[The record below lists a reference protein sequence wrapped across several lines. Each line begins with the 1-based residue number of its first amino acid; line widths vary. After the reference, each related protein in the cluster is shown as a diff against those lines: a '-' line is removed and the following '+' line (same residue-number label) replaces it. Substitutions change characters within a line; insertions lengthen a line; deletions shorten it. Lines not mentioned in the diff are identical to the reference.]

1 MIWIVFIAVLVVVL
15 LYILWQMEQIGK
27 TNKGL
32 TAKLKAREQELLRL
46 QQAAFQL
53 AEQQK
58 SAMELQLAQVPA
70 TPVLSA
76 QEMQLAR
83 LLCVSLPL
91 VVKECCSK
99 AVSPQQVII
108 NQLKRQTTLSL
119 SQLEQMMQKHSRLT
133 TLWRNNSVIS
143 HVQLCS
149 VVAALAAEEIQP
161 KASNL

>member
-1 MIWIVFIAVLVVVL
+1 MIWTVFIGVLVVVL

-32 TAKLKAREQELLRL
+32 KAKLLAREQELLRL

-58 SAMELQLAQVPA
+58 ATLEQQLAQVPL

-76 QEMQLAR
+76 QEIQLAR

-99 AVSPQQVII
+99 VITPQQVMFS
-108 NQLKRQTTLSL
+108 QLKRHTTLSL
-119 SQLEQMMQKHSRLT
+119 SQLEQMMQKHARLT
-133 TLWRNNSVIS
+133 TLWRNNSVMS
-143 HVQLCS
+143 YVQLCS
-149 VVAALAAEEIQP
+149 VVAALAVEEMQA
-161 KASNL
+161 KASSQ

>member
-1 MIWIVFIAVLVVVL
+1 MIWIVFIGVLVVVL
-15 LYILWQMEQIGK
+15 LYILWQLEQIGK
-27 TNKGL
+27 TNKSL
-32 TAKLKAREQELLRL
+32 KAKLQARDQELLRL

-58 SAMELQLAQVPA
+58 ATMEQQLLHTPLM
-70 TPVLSA
+70 PVLST

-83 LLCVSLPL
+83 LLCVSLPV

-99 AVSPQQVII
+99 AVAPHQVMLS
-108 NQLKRQTTLSL
+108 QLKRHSTLSL

-133 TLWRNNSVIS
+133 TLWRNNSVMS

-149 VVAALAAEEIQP
+149 VVAALAAEDVQA
-161 KASNL
+161 KASSQ